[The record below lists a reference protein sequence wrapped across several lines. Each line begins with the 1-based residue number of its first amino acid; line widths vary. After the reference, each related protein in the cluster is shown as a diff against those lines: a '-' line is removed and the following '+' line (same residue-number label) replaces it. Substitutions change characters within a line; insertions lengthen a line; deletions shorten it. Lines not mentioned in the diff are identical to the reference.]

1 MNIQNIQSAPPYI
14 SNFIN
19 TNFTKLI
26 EIYDEGIKREG
37 IGILCFN
44 CSKENNK
51 MDVFFLN
58 EDNICKELSSESWEN
73 LKKST
78 DKKIFL
84 VKDLDNNSIF
94 LIYI

>member
-1 MNIQNIQSAPPYI
+1 MNIQNIQSAPSYI
-14 SNFIN
+14 SDFIN

-26 EIYDEGIKREG
+26 EIYDNGLKEEG
-37 IGILCFN
+37 IGILCFS
-44 CSKENNK
+44 CSQETNK

-58 EDNICKELSSESWEN
+58 EDNICKELSTESWEN

-78 DKKIFL
+78 EKKIFL
-84 VKDLDNNSIF
+84 VKDLDHNSIF